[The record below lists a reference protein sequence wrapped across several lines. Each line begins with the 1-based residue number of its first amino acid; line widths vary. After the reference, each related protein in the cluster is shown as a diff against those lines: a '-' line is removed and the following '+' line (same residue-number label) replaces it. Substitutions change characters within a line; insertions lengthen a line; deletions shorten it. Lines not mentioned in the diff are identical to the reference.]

1 LRKNISNGAIQL
13 DPQFQLRRVAGLDR
27 GASRLPRKNTR
38 RLGRLRAAHVRT
50 MGRIPTVAKDA
61 NPPTIGIALESF
73 SE

>member
-1 LRKNISNGAIQL
+1 
-13 DPQFQLRRVAGLDR
+13 VAGLDR
-27 GASRLPRKNTR
+27 GASRLARKNTR

-61 NPPTIGIALESF
+61 DPTTIGIALESF